1 MVTQQPRLVFG
12 FEFSVPRATT
22 TTHMANNAL
31 LIIAS
36 TPGIPKFVN
45 SGPVSRGTMMLA
57 LRPKALQMPT
67 PLSRSAV
74 GNNSGTYTAK
84 RTATSM

>member
-1 MVTQQPRLVFG
+1 M
-12 FEFSVPRATT
+12 T

-45 SGPVSRGTMMLA
+45 SGPMSSGTMMLA
-57 LRPKALQMPT
+57 LRPKALQPQ
-67 PLSRSAV
+67 RRRKQFRNVYGEKDRHEYVNRYRQKEA
-74 GNNSGTYTAK
+74 ND
-84 RTATSM
+84 RHDR